1 MEYLNRIS
9 SRNKILIGFLTIIIG
24 IIIAL
29 TIILVNLNHII
40 TSKKSLDIALRS
52 VNELTQIRAHQ
63 NRINTLLLSVLI
75 EKDTVEK
82 TENLNEYM
90 LLWKDVDDLMLKLE
104 SDLEINQEVLTKFN
118 GLKPFFDEMKKQNDQ
133 FIEMIKNGKVDAA
146 QTFYNE
152 EVRIKAKIL
161 RVKILQVQELIN
173 AFTENL
179 FVQTESIIKSSYNLM
194 TIIGLSLIV
203 VMSIIIIG
211 IFRMIARISRDIKE
225 GVAVLGTS
233 SAEIQTTVAEVAT
246 GAAET
251 ATAISETTTTVEEI
265 RQTSILSGQKAKK
278 LLESSQKASDAGEQ
292 GLDSSALMVEAMH
305 KIDAQMKVIHT
316 TITKLADQNR
326 SIGEITSTVADIAD
340 QSNLLAVNAAIEAAK
355 AGEHGRGFS
364 VVAQEIRSL
373 SEQSKKST
381 TQVKEILNEIQKSV
395 SQAVEVINLGTK
407 TVEEGSKIV
416 NEDRL
421 IVEALI
427 DSIND
432 AAEAAVQIKSSSQQQ
447 IAGMDQIVPAM
458 ENIRQASEQNVAGI
472 RQTQQAMKD
481 LQQLSESLN
490 KVILRYKL

>member
-9 SRNKILIGFLTIIIG
+9 SRNKIIIGFSAIIIG

-29 TIILVNLNHII
+29 IIILFNLNHIM
-40 TSKKSLDIALRS
+40 TSKKSLDTALRS

-63 NRINTLLLSVLI
+63 NRINALLLSVIL
-75 EKDTVEK
+75 EKDA
-82 TENLNEYM
+82 TESAAHIEEYAI
-90 LLWKDVDDLMLKLE
+90 LWKDVDEILIELEIDLQINQDALMKFKALVPFINDLKKQH
-104 SDLEINQEVLTKFN
+104 DRFLEINKDGQS
-118 GLKPFFDEMKKQNDQ
+118 
-133 FIEMIKNGKVDAA
+133 DAA
-146 QTFYNE
+146 QFFFKQ
-152 EVRIKAKIL
+152 EVRPYSEDLRQKIFEL
-161 RVKILQVQELIN
+161 QRVISTY
-173 AFTENL
+173 TEDL
-179 FVQTESIIKSSYNLM
+179 FVQTNATISSSYNSM
-194 TIIGLSLIV
+194 MVIGLILIV
-203 VMSIIIIG
+203 IISIIIIG

-265 RQTSILSGQKAKK
+265 RQTSIVSGQKAKN

-292 GLDSSALMVEAMH
+292 GLDSSAMMVEAMR
-305 KIDAQMKVIHT
+305 KIDTQMKVIQS
-316 TITKLADQNR
+316 TITKLAEQNR

-381 TQVKEILNEIQKSV
+381 TQVKDILNEIQKSV
-395 SQAVEVINLGTK
+395 SLAVEVINQGMRTVEDGGK
-407 TVEEGSKIV
+407 TVT
-416 NEDRL
+416 EDRI
-421 IVEALI
+421 IVETLI
-427 DSIND
+427 DSISE
-432 AAEAAVQIKSSSQQQ
+432 AAEAAIQIKSSSQQQ

-472 RQTQQAMKD
+472 RQTQQALKD
-481 LQQLSESLN
+481 LQQLGEDLK

>member
-1 MEYLNRIS
+1 MEFLNRIS
-9 SRNKILIGFLTIIIG
+9 SRNKILIGFLGIILG

-29 TIILVNLNHII
+29 TIILVNLNSII
-40 TSKKSLDIALRS
+40 TSQKSIDLAHRS
-52 VNELTQIRAHQ
+52 INELTEIRAHQ
-63 NRINTLLLSVLI
+63 NRINTLLLSSIL
-75 EKDTVEK
+75 EKDADE
-82 TENLNEYM
+82 LADYLHEYF
-90 LLWKDVDDLMLKLE
+90 LRWKDVNDLMFHIE
-104 SDLEINQEVLTKFN
+104 SELEINQTALTEFK
-118 GLKPFFDEMKKQNDQ
+118 GLLPFFDDMKMQNDQ
-133 FIEMIKNGKVDAA
+133 IIEMIKGGQIDGA
-146 QTFYNE
+146 QAFYNE
-152 EVRIKAKIL
+152 EVRGKARVLRLKIL
-161 RVKILQVQELIN
+161 EVQELIN
-173 AFTENL
+173 AIAEEL
-179 FVQTESIIKSSYNLM
+179 FAQTDTTVKSSYNLM
-194 TIIGLSLIV
+194 TIIGVILIFV
-203 VMSIIIIG
+203 ISIIIIG

-225 GVAVLGTS
+225 GVTVLGTS

-265 RQTSILSGQKAKK
+265 RQTSIVSGQKAKK

-292 GLDSSALMVEAMH
+292 GLDSSTLMVEAMH

-416 NEDRL
+416 LEDRI

-427 DSIND
+427 ESIND
-432 AAEAAVQIKSSSQQQ
+432 AAEASVQIKSSSQQQ

-481 LQQLSESLN
+481 LQQLGESLN